1 VTDFRNYSVYL
12 RLAAFTDHL
21 KWNQPRSNAEVTE
34 VQMLNIAVRQE
45 EAVILPA
52 LIFLLLFV
60 SRQKANRLL

>member
-1 VTDFRNYSVYL
+1 MTDFLNYFVYL

-21 KWNQPRSNAEVTE
+21 KWNQPGSNAEVTE

-60 SRQKANRLL
+60 SRQKVNRLL